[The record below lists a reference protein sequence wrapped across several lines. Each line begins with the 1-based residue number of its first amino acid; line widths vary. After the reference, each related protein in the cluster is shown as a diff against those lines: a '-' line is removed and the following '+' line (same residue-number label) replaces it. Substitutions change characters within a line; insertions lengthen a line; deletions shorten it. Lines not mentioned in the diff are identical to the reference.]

1 MNENS
6 SFRAI
11 SILYLSIFVSTII
24 SCNTK
29 TTNKDVKND
38 DTHVCL
44 PTPQNKF
51 SEKHS
56 IVKNEAT
63 SIIYSIV
70 DSTVKSL

>member
-29 TTNKDVKND
+29 TTNKDVKP
-38 DTHVCL
+38 DTL
-44 PTPQNKF
+44 QQQKET
-51 SEKHS
+51 
-56 IVKNEAT
+56 
-63 SIIYSIV
+63 
-70 DSTVKSL
+70 